1 MRKKNYIFNRVA
13 IIGMGL
19 IGSSLSCAIKRK
31 KISRYVSATAASDKT
46 IRVIR
51 KLKLANKVSNTA
63 KEAVQDAD
71 LIIICTPISAYSKI
85 IKEIK
90 NSMMEDAILTDVGS
104 VKQATINC
112 IKPHLPKKITFIPGH
127 PIAGTE
133 ESGPRSGFAELFDG
147 RWCILTPLKKTDKK
161 KLKKLTKFWK
171 KCGSRVA
178 LMNPKQHDSILAIT
192 SHLPHLIAY
201 NIVGTASNAQEI
213 RKSDVIKYSA
223 SGFRDFT
230 RLASSD
236 PTMWRDI
243 FLNNKKPI
251 LNMLS
256 QFSKNL
262 KSLQKGIKS
271 ENGKMLFN
279 FFLKT
284 KRTRAEIIKAGQEI
298 DQVNFGRKK
307 SKKRK

>member
-19 IGSSLSCAIKRK
+19 IGSSLSYAIKRK
-31 KISRYVSATAASDKT
+31 KISRYVSATAASNKT
-46 IRVIR
+46 IRVIK

-90 NSMMEDAILTDVGS
+90 NSMMKDAILTDVGS
-104 VKQATINC
+104 VKQATIDC
-112 IKPHLPKKITFIPGH
+112 IKPHLPKNITFIPGH

-133 ESGPRSGFAELFDG
+133 ESGPQSGFAELFDG

-171 KCGSRVA
+171 KCGARVT
-178 LMNPKQHDSILAIT
+178 LMNPKQHDSILATT

-201 NIVGTASNAQEI
+201 NIVGTASNTQEI
-213 RKSDVIKYSA
+213 TKSDVIKYSA

-271 ENGKMLFN
+271 GNGKMLFN

-284 KRTRAEIIKAGQEI
+284 KRTRAKIIKAGQEI

-307 SKKRK
+307 SKKKK